1 MVNELAALCEL
12 MLVEEFEDYASVYC
26 FIQVNR
32 DSILQQA
39 ATVADEF
46 VLIHNI
52 IVNWTYQNTP
62 WWASNT
68 ECWGFKT

>member
-12 MLVEEFEDYASVYC
+12 MLVEEFEDYTSVYC

-32 DSILQQA
+32 DSTLQQA

-52 IVNWTYQNTP
+52 IVN
-62 WWASNT
+62 
-68 ECWGFKT
+68 

>member
-32 DSILQQA
+32 DSTLQQA
-39 ATVADEF
+39 ATVADECLNSQYNCELNLSKYTL
-46 VLIHNI
+46 V
-52 IVNWTYQNTP
+52 
-62 WWASNT
+62 S
-68 ECWGFKT
+68 

>member
-32 DSILQQA
+32 DSTLQQA

-46 VLIHNI
+46 VFSSQLYCEL
-52 IVNWTYQNTP
+52 TYQNTP
-62 WWASNT
+62 W
-68 ECWGFKT
+68 

>member
-32 DSILQQA
+32 DSTLQQA

-52 IVNWTYQNTP
+52 IIKIHPGELAIQ
-62 WWASNT
+62 
-68 ECWGFKT
+68 CCGFKT

>member
-1 MVNELAALCEL
+1 MVKELAALCEL

-32 DSILQQA
+32 DSTLQQA

-52 IVNWTYQNTP
+52 IVN
-62 WWASNT
+62 
-68 ECWGFKT
+68 